1 MPPAGDVPS
10 PPSPPA
16 MMDRG
21 TVHVSAPSLHA
32 HAHMTALTAPSLPQR
47 SPFAIQELLGLGSQ
61 SDSPPA
67 PPASS
72 SFGAGGSLGAAPHL
86 LYSRHAALA
95 AHQQHSLF
103 PDSRHVWM
111 NHALLPGMGMGGL
124 GAPVTPVSV
133 SSGMP
138 SMLGLRHDAHAP
150 PPDAH
155 SPGLDSSDSMSKPYD
170 GQNISLGKKKKK
182 KRRHS
187 RTIFTSF
194 QLEEL
199 EKAFKESHYPDVY
212 AREMLSLKT
221 DLPEDRIQLLECSPL
236 ANTCYRCHNMT

>member
-124 GAPVTPVSV
+124 GAPVTPVTV

-155 SPGLDSSDSMSKPYD
+155 SPGKPQHLQEKIFLVHSHPRS
-170 GQNISLGKKKKK
+170 GLAREASAGGGHGCSARRPPSPTPVIKTERK
-182 KRRHS
+182 KRQ
-187 RTIFTSF
+187 I
-194 QLEEL
+194 
-199 EKAFKESHYPDVY
+199 SHGK
-212 AREMLSLKT
+212 M
-221 DLPEDRIQLLECSPL
+221 Q
-236 ANTCYRCHNMT
+236 